1 MKLLASKKQKR
12 KLSIRKI
19 MKKNKKEK
27 FVNNKKC

>member
-19 MKKNKKEK
+19 MKKDI
-27 FVNNKKC
+27 F